1 MEVVETKK
9 KTKKQER
16 RLSDGFQIKKKKYTD
31 INICTQTRHNVE
43 IKTNETKKQEK
54 KTKNFIYF
62 SPQIFFFFLSC
73 SHFFFFYCFF
83 PLLLF
88 RPFSAVLHHFSTSFI
103 HFPFFYFSFLGSQV
117 KNAKPVIA
125 SNE

>member
-73 SHFFFFYCFF
+73 SHFFFFIVSFPYYFF
-83 PLLLF
+83 VPSRQFFIISLPLL
-88 RPFSAVLHHFSTSFI
+88 FI
-103 HFPFFYFSFLGSQV
+103 FPFFIFLFWEV
-117 KNAKPVIA
+117 R
-125 SNE
+125 